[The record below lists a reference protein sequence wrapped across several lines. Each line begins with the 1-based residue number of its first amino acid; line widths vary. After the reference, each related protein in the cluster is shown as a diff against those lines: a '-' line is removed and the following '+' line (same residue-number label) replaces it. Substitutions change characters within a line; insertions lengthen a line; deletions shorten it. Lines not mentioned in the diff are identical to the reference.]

1 MAVPANARI
10 ANEAWEALFRAQATI
25 ASELTRGDV
34 WEDLMPR
41 EYGVLYELSK
51 ARDGL
56 RITDLGEDVLLTQ
69 PGMSR
74 LVARLE
80 ARGLVRRVVDPGD
93 ARVCRIRL
101 TDAGAALQRRV
112 GLAHAREVAAAMTRS
127 LDRDELI
134 ALRGLCR
141 RVLAD
146 SGHERAGEVN
156 PRRPALDAA

>member
-1 MAVPANARI
+1 VRSNARL

-25 ASELTRGDV
+25 ARDLTAGDV
-34 WEDLMPR
+34 WADLITR

-80 ARGLVRRVVDPGD
+80 ARGLVRRVEDPGD

-101 TDAGAALQRRV
+101 TDAGAKVQRRV
-112 GLAHAREVAAAMTRS
+112 GLAHAQQVAEAMTRS
-127 LDRDELI
+127 LDHNELI
-134 ALRGLCR
+134 QLRDLCR

-146 SGHERAGEVN
+146 PDRAEATEVN
-156 PRRPALDAA
+156 QQRVALDAA